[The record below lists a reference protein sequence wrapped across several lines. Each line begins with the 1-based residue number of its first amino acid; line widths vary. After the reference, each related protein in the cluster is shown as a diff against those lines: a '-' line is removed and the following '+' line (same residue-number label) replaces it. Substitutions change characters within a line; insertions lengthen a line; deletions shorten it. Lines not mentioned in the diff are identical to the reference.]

1 MSVSIVLKKN
11 KSPKNKIIKTFDST
25 TADVT
30 GVLKENCSILRPR
43 IIIKSSSSIYNFDY
57 MVISTFGRSYFID
70 DIISIGNDM
79 WEIRAHVDVL
89 ETYATA
95 IKANSA
101 VIRRQENKYNLY
113 LDDPEFKTYNYERL
127 QTLKFPTNNF
137 VKNLSYILT
146 INGDAVSNAKEE
158 VIEDELHA

>member
-11 KSPKNKIIKTFDST
+11 KSPKNKILKTFDAT

-43 IIIKSSSSIYNFDY
+43 IIVKSSSSIYNFDY

-79 WEIRAHVDVL
+79 WEIHAHVDVL
-89 ETYATA
+89 ETYATS

-113 LDDPEFKTYNYERL
+113 LDDPEFMTYITEQISTYKFSKTEFDK
-127 QTLKFPTNNF
+127 T
-137 VKNLSYILT
+137 LSYVLV
-146 INGDAVSNAKEE
+146 INGS
-158 VIEDELHA
+158 

>member
-11 KSPKNKIIKTFDST
+11 KSPKNKIIKTFDGT
-25 TADVT
+25 TADVS

-43 IIIKSSSSIYNFDY
+43 IIIKSGSSIYNFDY

-79 WEIRAHVDVL
+79 WEIHAHVDVL

-113 LDDPEFKTYNYERL
+113 LDDPEFMTYNTEQISTY
-127 QTLKFPTNNF
+127 KFSKTEFN
-137 VKNLSYILT
+137 KTLSYVLVV
-146 INGDAVSNAKEE
+146 NGS
-158 VIEDELHA
+158 